1 MIPIFSQELP
11 TKKSSFFKWNFGK
24 AGQCQTSH
32 FNSVQIFV
40 WNWKVLGLFGKALS
54 KVIIQFRVIRKTL
67 NITSLYI
74 FRIELSKVYFKEV
87 CDYLSFVLEYPKP
100 SIPQTRAKPSES
112 IKMSTF
118 FFSSISVSKFSTT
131 VDVADWCFKPP
142 GYQCKA
148 SVTLRLI
155 AQPQKDSRN
164 SILVSIL
171 KEMYWCYKY
180 TR

>member
-100 SIPQTRAKPSES
+100 SIPQTRAKLSES

-118 FFSSISVSKFSTT
+118 FFQASLFPSFPPLLMLLIGVLSPLATSVKS
-131 VDVADWCFKPP
+131 PLL
-142 GYQCKA
+142 YY
-148 SVTLRLI
+148 L
-155 AQPQKDSRN
+155 
-164 SILVSIL
+164 
-171 KEMYWCYKY
+171 
-180 TR
+180 